1 MKNQISV
8 NANLEIVKEKVANLS
23 DADMNLMVGGNSEAA
38 ASTRTNFTCSWC
50 TSTTSIEENA

>member
-23 DADMNLMVGGNSEAA
+23 DADMNQMVGGSEAA

-50 TSTTSIEENA
+50 TSTTSIEETA

>member
-23 DADMNLMVGGNSEAA
+23 DADMNLIVGGDEAA

-50 TSTTSIEENA
+50 TSTTSIEQDA